1 MERVTR
7 SDADKIQYL
16 RQLLRLFP
24 SMKICA
30 TCVSNERKM
39 RNTASNEIWIK
50 IIIKNVNIRHVNI
63 LEFAS
68 LSTRPS
74 VRQEVKQIK
83 RNAESKAN
91 LIRTDINWTFAVD
104 NDKSARNF
112 PSSDIIIR
120 LPASGVERDYAA
132 LSHRFQFAAIIYS
145 PASLAGLSAYR
156 KMLPAIRP
164 ETLKPGPDGFRET
177 DVEIRESVGTHVCV
191 KIEIYLRE
199 TSN

>member
-1 MERVTR
+1 
-7 SDADKIQYL
+7 
-16 RQLLRLFP
+16 
-24 SMKICA
+24 
-30 TCVSNERKM
+30 M
-39 RNTASNEIWIK
+39 RNTVSNKIWIK
-50 IIIKNVNIRHVNI
+50 TSIKNAYANIRRANI
-63 LEFAS
+63 LDKFAS
-68 LSTRPS
+68 LPTSL
-74 VRQEVKQIK
+74 VWQEVKRIK

-120 LPASGVERDYAA
+120 LPASGVERDYAV
-132 LSHRFQFAAIIYS
+132 LSHRFQFATIIYS

-177 DVEIRESVGTHVCV
+177 DIEIRESVGAHVCV
-191 KIEIYLRE
+191 KMKIYLRE
-199 TSN
+199 TSNQGSNGVSRNYT